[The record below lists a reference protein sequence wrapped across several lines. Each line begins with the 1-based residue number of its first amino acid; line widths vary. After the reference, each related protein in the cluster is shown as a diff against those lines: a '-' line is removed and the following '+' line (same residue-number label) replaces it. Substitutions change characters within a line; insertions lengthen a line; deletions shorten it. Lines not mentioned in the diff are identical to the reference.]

1 MLRSIF
7 TCFKYANICV
17 HDEYKHNLG
26 DQLVMA
32 CETCSL
38 AKSRNIQRYTVKY
51 YDLTKLTFNPFAT
64 GEHLPA

>member
-1 MLRSIF
+1 MQTS
-7 TCFKYANICV
+7 
-17 HDEYKHNLG
+17 DEYKHNLG